1 MSASHID
8 KIRTKKTNKI
18 LLSIVY
24 FVSFVEPLTTIPQ
37 LYSIW
42 INKQTAGVSILT
54 WSGFLLAALVWLIY
68 GINQKDKALII
79 SGSLWTITESL
90 IILGL
95 LIN

>member
-1 MSASHID
+1 MSASHIH
-8 KIRTKKTNKI
+8 KIRTKKTNKT

-37 LYSIW
+37 LHSIW

-79 SGSLWTITESL
+79 SGSLWAITESL

-95 LIN
+95 FIN